1 MPARHLHIAA
11 EVPEEIREGIARLR
25 ESLEV
30 PEGFPDAVLAQVRE
44 RVASGPLDLGER
56 QDLTAIEFVTIDPEG
71 SMDLD
76 QAMFIER
83 AVESANGAAF
93 TVWYAIA
100 DVAAWVAPGGAIDV
114 EAHRR
119 GQTFYAPNERIPLHP
134 SEVSEQ
140 AASLLDDGTPRPALV
155 WKIELDAQ
163 GNQVTGTVV
172 RATVRSRERLSYVQV
187 QGWLD
192 AGTAPEWAQLLREVG
207 TLRQRLEAARGG
219 VSLNLPEQE
228 ITADERGWHL
238 SYRAPLPVEDWNAQ
252 ISLLTGMA
260 AAKIMLDGGVGILR
274 TLPQAEPSAV
284 ERLRRTARSLHIDW
298 PTDMGYPDFVR
309 SLDVSQPTHL
319 AMMTACT
326 ALFRGAG
333 YTLVAAGVDPATVQ
347 HGALAANYAHTTAP
361 LRRLV
366 DRYVGEICVHLC
378 AGTAVPRWT
387 LDALAALPDEMR
399 DSDSRSKKFERG
411 NVDLVEALVM
421 SQRVG
426 QVFAAVVVELDQKSG
441 GTVSI
446 EHPAIEA
453 RLKADGLEL
462 GSEVSVRLE
471 SVDLVTGKVVL
482 SRV

>member
-11 EVPEEIREGIARLR
+11 EVPEEIREGIAHLR

-44 RVASGPLDLGER
+44 RVASGPLDLGAR

-83 AVESANGAAF
+83 AAEGANGAAF

-100 DVAAWVAPGGAIDV
+100 DVAAWVAPGGAIDG

-119 GQTFYAPNERIPLHP
+119 GQTFYAPSERIPLHP
-134 SEVSEQ
+134 TEVSEQ

-155 WKIELDAQ
+155 WKIDLDAQ

-172 RATVRSRERLSYVQV
+172 RAAVRSRERLSYVQV

-207 TLRQRLEAARGG
+207 TLRQQLEAARGG

-228 ITADERGWHL
+228 ITTDERGWHI

-274 TLPQAEPSAV
+274 TLPPAEPSAV

-378 AGTAVPRWT
+378 AGIAVPRWT

-399 DSDSRSKKFERG
+399 DSDSRAKKFERG

-462 GSEVSVRLE
+462 GSEVNVRLE
-471 SVDLVTGKVVL
+471 SVDLVAGKVVL
-482 SRV
+482 CRV